1 MIQTHQKGLQTQQ
14 PKNTTMPRK
23 NSQGKAIAL
32 QFRGA
37 SELSF
42 IDHTYN
48 ATLYLMEGSKLKTG
62 VSFMV
67 EVDLLYEDGTL
78 ANSRALQIES
88 KDFVIGKPLPH
99 LQLSYRFKESSLLHG
114 NRKFRLRARPKEKYR
129 SLLPAVTKPI
139 FVIKYKLNVTNSL
152 PDHFFKDQGGRGKSM
167 QLKVQLTD
175 VRGNC
180 VRLKTSM
187 PLAVLLCYEKS
198 RRPVPNHA
206 EILKLM
212 GGATPQIG
220 TNGEA
225 KISFRI
231 EEVSSRHQR
240 KKFVLCIAPDVE
252 RCPLNGN
259 VFAVYSSA
267 VTILSKPAGP
277 TTRKRARQV
286 QCFQP
291 GISPQI
297 GKCMEDALA
306 ASKRLRVAPSDP
318 KQAIDDVIKWST
330 YTCDVLRSIQCQ
342 PIGYELNNDG
352 SPNVD
357 LKIYRCPSCY
367 QSSTGQENNHTP
379 DCTLNKI
386 LTMYTER
393 VGPGIA
399 DILKCTKDDEESVAR
414 FFESNQSDEA
424 AIDLASTA
432 HQDVLAPSQT
442 ADNNPKADIEAATD
456 LHKSPGL
463 CALTAQDSP
472 QLMPLL
478 VPHLVER
485 FSSLNSLGSEF
496 WEDNTADSPCFLD
509 SQRMVYYVC
518 MKNFHNGA
526 SNMGFPAFDTS
537 FKLTGCFQESAG
549 LLCQNLVYLPLASL
563 KIQAGKVRELEK
575 EFKRSISLDTPDSTG
590 LIKCLKDYK
599 NLSEMKQHIARSV
612 SSRGV
617 CI

>member
-1 MIQTHQKGLQTQQ
+1 MG
-14 PKNTTMPRK
+14 
-23 NSQGKAIAL
+23 
-32 QFRGA
+32 
-37 SELSF
+37 
-42 IDHTYN
+42 
-48 ATLYLMEGSKLKTG
+48 
-62 VSFMV
+62 
-67 EVDLLYEDGTL
+67 
-78 ANSRALQIES
+78 
-88 KDFVIGKPLPH
+88 
-99 LQLSYRFKESSLLHG
+99 
-114 NRKFRLRARPKEKYR
+114 
-129 SLLPAVTKPI
+129 
-139 FVIKYKLNVTNSL
+139 
-152 PDHFFKDQGGRGKSM
+152 
-167 QLKVQLTD
+167 
-175 VRGNC
+175 
-180 VRLKTSM
+180 
-187 PLAVLLCYEKS
+187 
-198 RRPVPNHA
+198 VPNQA

-220 TNGEA
+220 TDGEA
-225 KISFRI
+225 EISFRI

-259 VFAVYSSA
+259 VLAVYSSA

-286 QCFQP
+286 QRFQP

-306 ASKRLRVAPSDP
+306 ASKRPRVAPSDP
-318 KQAIDDVIKWST
+318 KQAIDDIIKWST

-342 PIGYELNNDG
+342 PIGYELNSDG

-357 LKIYRCPSCY
+357 LQIYRCPSCY
-367 QSSTGQENNHTP
+367 QSSTGQQNNHTP

-386 LTMYTER
+386 LAMYTER

-399 DILKCTKDDEESVAR
+399 DILKCNNDGEESVAR
-414 FFESNQSDEA
+414 VFESKQNDEA
-424 AIDLASTA
+424 AMDLANTP
-432 HQDVLAPSQT
+432 HQDVVAPSPT
-442 ADNNPKADIEAATD
+442 ADNNLNDDIEAAMD

-463 CALTAQDSP
+463 AALTAQDSP
-472 QLMPLL
+472 QLMSLL

-485 FSSLNSLGSEF
+485 FSSLNSLGGEI
-496 WEDNTADSPCFLD
+496 WEDNDVDSPCFLD

-526 SNMGFPAFDTS
+526 TNMGFPAFDKS

-549 LLCQNLVYLPLASL
+549 LFRENLVYLPLASL
-563 KIQAGKVRELEK
+563 KIQAGKVREVEK
-575 EFKRSISLDTPDSTG
+575 EFKRSISPDTSDSKG

-599 NLSEMKQHIARSV
+599 NLSEMKQHIARFV